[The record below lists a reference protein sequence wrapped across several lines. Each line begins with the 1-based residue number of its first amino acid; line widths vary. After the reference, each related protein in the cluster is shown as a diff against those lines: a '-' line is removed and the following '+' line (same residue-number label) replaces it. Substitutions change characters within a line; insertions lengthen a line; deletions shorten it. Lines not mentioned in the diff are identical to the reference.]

1 MKYFIDGSYNY
12 DLFPKD
18 IRSNSI
24 LERYNKTIKDRL
36 GEKRQ
41 CNWVVFLN
49 FINDEIIR
57 ITNLLGKN
65 ENINILN
72 DMKKTKFGLEKYQL
86 NLNKTSN
93 ILNKEEEEEKTV
105 ERRKLNI
112 SEQWL
117 IQKGNNCRYNSFITI
132 FYFTISS
139 FITNI
144 KDKKLSFK

>member
-1 MKYFIDGSYNY
+1 MKYYIDGSYNY

-41 CNWVVFLN
+41 CNGVVILN
-49 FINDEIIR
+49 FINDESMR

-72 DMKKTKFGLEKYQL
+72 SMKNSKFGLEKYQI
-86 NLNKTSN
+86 N
-93 ILNKEEEEEKTV
+93 
-105 ERRKLNI
+105 
-112 SEQWL
+112 
-117 IQKGNNCRYNSFITI
+117 
-132 FYFTISS
+132 
-139 FITNI
+139 
-144 KDKKLSFK
+144 

>member
-1 MKYFIDGSYNY
+1 MLPLEYKGNMEFLKEKINILILQYPKYYNLLFNYFLTTKMKYFIDGSYNY
-12 DLFPKD
+12 ALFPKD

-49 FINDEIIR
+49 FINKEIIR

-72 DMKKTKFGLEKYQL
+72 SMKKTKFGVEKYQI
-86 NLNKTSN
+86 NLQK
-93 ILNKEEEEEKTV
+93 
-105 ERRKLNI
+105 R
-112 SEQWL
+112 L
-117 IQKGNNCRYNSFITI
+117 I
-132 FYFTISS
+132 
-139 FITNI
+139 
-144 KDKKLSFK
+144 